1 MTTALITGAS
11 TGLGRELANLFA
23 ADGIDVVV
31 VSSERSAAQLAA
43 VAEELRTR
51 HGVRAHPINMD
62 LAQPGAG
69 AELVARVDEL
79 GIDVEYL
86 VNNAG
91 VGILGLKIQESD
103 PVAVSKMVQLN
114 VVTLTDLTTLYA
126 ARMVKAGHGAILNI
140 SSIAAYVI
148 PHGLEAGYSASKAY
162 VRSFS
167 EAVASDLHGTGVTCT
182 HLAAGPTRT
191 EFAHTAGV
199 GDWSRLDRFIMD
211 VAPVAAAGYA
221 AMRAGRVMVMPG
233 LGNKVMRAAAP
244 LSPSR
249 RLKALVSGYF
259 VARH

>member
-1 MTTALITGAS
+1 MTTALVTGAS
-11 TGLGRELANLFA
+11 SGLGRELASLFA

-31 VSSERSAAQLAA
+31 VSSERSAAQLAELA
-43 VAEELRTR
+43 DELRSG
-51 HGVRAHPINMD
+51 HGVRVDPVTMD
-62 LAQPGAG
+62 LSAPGAG
-69 AELVARVDEL
+69 AELVARVDAL
-79 GIDVEYL
+79 GVQVEYL

-91 VGILGLKIQESD
+91 VGILGLKIQDSD
-103 PVAVSKMVQLN
+103 PVAISKMIQLN

-126 ARMVKAGHGAILNI
+126 ARMVKAGHGAILNV

-167 EAVASDLHGTGVTCT
+167 EAVAADLHGTGVTCT

-191 EFAHTAGV
+191 EFGRTAGM

-211 VAPVAAAGYA
+211 AAPVARAGYA
-221 AMRAGRVMVMPG
+221 AMRAGKVTVMPG
-233 LGNKVMRAAAP
+233 LGNKIMRVAAP

-249 RLKALVSGYF
+249 RVKALVSGYF

>member
-1 MTTALITGAS
+1 MTAALITGAS
-11 TGLGRELANLFA
+11 TGLGRELAGLFA
-23 ADGIDVVV
+23 ADGVDVVI
-31 VSSERSAAQLAA
+31 VSSERSSEQLGD
-43 VAEELRTR
+43 VADELRAR
-51 HGVRAHPINMD
+51 HGIRVDTVSMD
-62 LAQPGAG
+62 LARPGAG

-79 GIDVEYL
+79 GVAVEYL

-91 VGILGLKIQESD
+91 VGILGLKIQECD
-103 PVAVSKMVQLN
+103 PVAVSKMIQLN

-126 ARMVKAGHGAILNI
+126 ARMVEAGHGAILNV

-191 EFAHTAGV
+191 EFGHTAGV

-211 VAPVAAAGYA
+211 VAPVAHAGYE
-221 AMRAGRVMVMPG
+221 AMRAGRVMVLPG
-233 LGNKVMRAAAP
+233 LGNKVMRVAAP

-259 VARH
+259 VARR